1 MLQQSTNISEKEIN
15 EWDLKEKNKL
25 DGVHNDVVFQIKH
38 SEQRNHIHSSIETHA
53 FSYKLQTCIKA
64 LKQDIT

>member
-1 MLQQSTNISEKEIN
+1 MGFKREKT
-15 EWDLKEKNKL
+15 KL

-38 SEQRNHIHSSIETHA
+38 SEQNHIHYSVEAHA

>member
-1 MLQQSTNISEKEIN
+1 MGFKRKI
-15 EWDLKEKNKL
+15 KNKL

-38 SEQRNHIHSSIETHA
+38 SEQRNHIHSSVETQA

>member
-1 MLQQSTNISEKEIN
+1 MGFKR
-15 EWDLKEKNKL
+15 KKNKL

-38 SEQRNHIHSSIETHA
+38 SEQRNHIHSSVKTHA